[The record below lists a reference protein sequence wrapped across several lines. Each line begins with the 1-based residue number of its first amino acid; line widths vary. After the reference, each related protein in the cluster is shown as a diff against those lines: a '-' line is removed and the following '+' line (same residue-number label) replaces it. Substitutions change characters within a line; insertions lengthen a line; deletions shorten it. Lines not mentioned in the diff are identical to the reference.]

1 MTTVIGID
9 PHPGHHAAAALDSRG
24 EVQDVR
30 EFPNDTEGL
39 ESFMAWVKR
48 LGNVRLAVEGPT
60 QTFFTSWLSRCMSEG
75 LHVVAIPT
83 QQVVERR
90 GHRKTDPHD
99 AVLVA
104 RVLQAEPTRP
114 VVSTPA
120 WLRQMQELTRTRR
133 HLAQQLQANRM
144 RLRDMQTPTTKE
156 SLERVVNT
164 LKREVDTLERQ
175 IDQLVQSV
183 APGLLDLQGVGPVIA
198 GLLLAEVGDIGRF
211 KTQHHFASYCGAA
224 PVPRESGA
232 SKHARVNRGGNRRL
246 NWALHI
252 IARTRLRIDEASKAL
267 VTRKEQEGKTHRE
280 AMRVLKTYLARQ
292 LYREMTELL
301 TPTPQLATVS

>member
-24 EVQDVR
+24 EVRDVR
-30 EFPNDTEGL
+30 EFPNNTEGL

-60 QTFFTSWLSRCMSEG
+60 QTFFTSWLRRCMSEG
-75 LHVVAIPT
+75 MHVVAIPT

-104 RVLQAEPTRP
+104 RALQAEPTRP
-114 VVSTPA
+114 AVSIPA
-120 WLRQMQELTRTRR
+120 WQRQMQELTRTRR
-133 HLAQQLQANRM
+133 HLAQQLQADRM
-144 RLRDMQTPTTKE
+144 RLQTIQTPAVRA
-156 SLERVVNT
+156 SLEHVVNT
-164 LKREVDTLERQ
+164 LAKEVAALERQ
-175 IDQLVQSV
+175 INQLVRAV
-183 APGLLDLQGVGPVIA
+183 APGLLELPGVGPVIA

-232 SKHARVNRGGNRRL
+232 SKHTRVNRGGNRRL

-252 IARTRLRIDEASKAL
+252 IARTRLRIDETSQTL
-267 VTRKEQEGKTHRE
+267 VARKEREGKTHRE
-280 AMRVLKTYLARQ
+280 AIRILKTYLARQ
-292 LYREMTELL
+292 LYRAMTELL
-301 TPTPQLATVS
+301 TPKSGLATPS